1 MASKF
6 RHEWTERAAD
16 DLRKLVGYLVKELGN
31 PSAASR
37 FMNALEHELETL
49 CAFPESGTRVNNE
62 FLPNV
67 PVRKTNLD
75 QYIIYY
81 LVDAEGEKIIVLRIV
96 YGRRDL
102 SEILRN
108 LDHE

>member
-16 DLRKLVGYLVKELGN
+16 DLRKLVDYLVKELGN

-37 FMNALEHELETL
+37 FMDALEHEIETL
-49 CAFPESGTRVNNE
+49 CAFPESGTKVNNE
-62 FLPNV
+62 FLPNIS
-67 PVRKTNLD
+67 VRKTNLD
-75 QYIIYY
+75 QYILYY

-108 LDHE
+108 LDCE

>member
-16 DLRKLVGYLVKELGN
+16 DLRKLMGYLAKELGD

-37 FMNALEHELETL
+37 FMNALGHELETL
-49 CAFPESGTRVNNE
+49 CAFPESGIRVNNE
-62 FLPNV
+62 FLPNIT
-67 PVRKTNLD
+67 VRKTNLD

-96 YGRRDL
+96 YGRRNL